1 MDEYTQKRRDY
12 SWVLD
17 GTLAVGAAP
26 TRYEVLERLG
36 FSAALSLQE
45 SREGGPEH
53 NEIPRDFTRVQVP
66 IRDGVVGGVPTVDQ
80 VETAVTAL
88 RDLLADH
95 VVYVHCYAGV
105 GRSPLVC
112 IAYLARFHA
121 MSASEAIRFVQR
133 QHPNADPTNGQL
145 STLKQFLDRAK
156 A

>member
-1 MDEYTQKRRDY
+1 MNEGTKKRRDY
-12 SWVLD
+12 SWILD
-17 GTLAVGAAP
+17 AKLAVGAAP

-53 NEIPRDFTRVQVP
+53 NEIRRGFTRVQVP
-66 IRDGVVGGVPTVDQ
+66 IRDGVVGGVPTLDQ

-145 STLKQFLDRAK
+145 STLKQFLDSVEA
-156 A
+156 